1 MEVAGGSGRR
11 ADWEKCVQRRCA
23 WLCAMLPLPLVAVE
37 TQLLLPRGSLVSLLP
52 SLGAEEPST
61 DREHT

>member
-1 MEVAGGSGRR
+1 MEVAGGVVVERIGK
-11 ADWEKCVQRRCA
+11 KCVQRRCA